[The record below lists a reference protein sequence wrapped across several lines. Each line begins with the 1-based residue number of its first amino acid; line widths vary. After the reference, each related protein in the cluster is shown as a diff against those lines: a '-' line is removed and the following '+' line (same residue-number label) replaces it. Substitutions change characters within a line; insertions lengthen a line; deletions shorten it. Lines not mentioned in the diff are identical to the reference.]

1 MSDVPS
7 TKDVRGMISE
17 VERRH
22 LDHLRRKNLSPRT
35 RHDREGVLRRLTAF
49 LDCPLLEATPD
60 DLDRWQAGLRVG
72 ISAIAT
78 YTSHVKAFYEWAVDR
93 ELLATS
99 PAARL
104 PRPRIPSRHP
114 RPIPEEDL
122 RVAIA
127 CAMEPLRTWLII
139 AAYCGLRAGE
149 ISRMQTYDVTEEAG
163 MWTLLVHGKGDRER
177 FVPLPAAIRSGLA
190 GYMGQRG
197 AMFRRPDGRPFTPD
211 GVSQL
216 AAAHLHGLGQP
227 HTLHTLRHRFG
238 TRLYALSRDIRLTQ
252 ELMGHQ
258 NPATTALYV
267 KHSSLEAQRK
277 VDELSLE
284 LSARADVAE
293 SALA

>member
-1 MSDVPS
+1 MQDLM
-7 TKDVRGMISE
+7 TTE
-17 VERRH
+17 VVRRH
-22 LDHLRRKNLSPRT
+22 LDHLRRRNLSPRT
-35 RHDREGVLRRLTAF
+35 RRDREGALRRLAAF
-49 LDCPLLEATPD
+49 LDKPLLEATPA
-60 DLDRWQAGLRVG
+60 DLERWQAGLRVSV
-72 ISAIAT
+72 SAIST
-78 YTSHVKAFYEWAVDR
+78 YTSHLKSFYEWAVDQ

-104 PRPRIPSRHP
+104 PRPRIPRRHP

-122 RVAIA
+122 KVAIA
-127 CAMEPLRTWLII
+127 CAMEPLRTWFIL

-149 ISRMQTYDVTEEAG
+149 LAKVQAGDITEEAG
-163 MWTLLVHGKGDRER
+163 VCTLLVHGKGNRER
-177 FVPLPAAIRSGLA
+177 FVPLPTAIRSALS
-190 GYMGQRG
+190 GYMGQPG

-211 GVSQL
+211 GISQL
-216 AAAHLHGLGQP
+216 AATHLHRLGQP

-267 KHSSLEAQRK
+267 KHSSVEAQRK

-284 LSARADVAE
+284 LSAR
-293 SALA
+293 